1 MTIDERSKKEIKKKM
16 QYGFNREAINI
27 SALA

>member
-1 MTIDERSKKEIKKKM
+1 MTIDERSKKEIKKM
-16 QYGFNREAINI
+16 QYGFNREAVNI